1 MQAINDWRSAALAV
15 GIAAAAGFYIYRML
29 MRMHDRSAGDGDSDG
44 RLLWDLAVIAGL
56 VLLTIREIKLS
67 CVPLLYR

>member
-1 MQAINDWRSAALAV
+1 MQAVNDWRSAMLAV
-15 GIAAAAGFYIYRML
+15 ATAAAAGFYIYRML
-29 MRMHDRSAGDGDSDG
+29 LRMNDRSALEGDSDG
-44 RLLWDLAVIAGL
+44 RLLFDLAVIAGL

>member
-1 MQAINDWRSAALAV
+1 MQAINDWRSAALAAAT
-15 GIAAAAGFYIYRML
+15 AAAAGFYVYLMLERMK
-29 MRMHDRSAGDGDSDG
+29 DRSAADGDSDG
-44 RLLWDLAVIAGL
+44 RLLLDLAVIAGL